1 LEGVQDSELEG
12 EQGAELVEGVL
23 GRGGM
28 RGVLPGREDEQVL
41 LFLGVFWGEDKSWS
55 SLEVGAG
62 QEL

>member
-23 GRGGM
+23 GRGGL

-41 LFLGVFWGEDKSWS
+41 IGVFWAEDKSWS